1 MSLYRSVGLAVRKPH
16 DVVTVFGD
24 HRHDTRRSEDGMRTH
39 WVRRVGRP
47 ILIEAQ
53 GEHLIEVA
61 FGVMTKVHG
70 LIATQNRVDSNDSI
84 NSGPS
89 FFTDPTAELTL

>member
-1 MSLYRSVGLAVRKPH
+1 
-16 DVVTVFGD
+16 
-24 HRHDTRRSEDGMRTH
+24 
-39 WVRRVGRP
+39 
-47 ILIEAQ
+47 
-53 GEHLIEVA
+53 LIEVA

>member
-16 DVVTVFGD
+16 DVITVFGD

-39 WVRRVGRP
+39 RVSRVGRP
-47 ILIEAQ
+47 ILI
-53 GEHLIEVA
+53 VA